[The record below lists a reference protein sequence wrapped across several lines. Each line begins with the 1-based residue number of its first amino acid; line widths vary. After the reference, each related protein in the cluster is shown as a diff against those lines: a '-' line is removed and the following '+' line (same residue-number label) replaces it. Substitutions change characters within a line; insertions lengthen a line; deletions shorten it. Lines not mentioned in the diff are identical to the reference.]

1 MAMAI
6 TKLVRNA
13 KEKSFGSSLSRK
25 ACGEP
30 QSAKLT
36 VRGRASRSR
45 HNSDVKT
52 VLLIEQQTSDPISA
66 GNINNSERGQNDV
79 HALSMSV

>member
-45 HNSDVKT
+45 RKSDAASIKAISDYLPANKGT
-52 VLLIEQQTSDPISA
+52 VITKSQSVDNQTSTLFLFA
-66 GNINNSERGQNDV
+66 
-79 HALSMSV
+79 